1 MKKNIKTLGTKRNTK
16 QQDHGDQEG
25 KSFQVTRLL
34 LLECSKLG
42 STLDLKP
49 SM

>member
-1 MKKNIKTLGTKRNTK
+1 MKKNIKTLGTKSITR

-34 LLECSKLG
+34 LLECSELG